1 MIRSSSKRKYM
12 SLKREKQAVSDGQE
26 DAVMVLWHICTWKC
40 IKHDSEN
47 ALAKR
52 FIILKRKSFISD
64 I

>member
-1 MIRSSSKRKYM
+1 M

-26 DAVMVLWHICTWKC
+26 DVVMVLWHICTWKC

-47 ALAKR
+47 AVAKR